1 MASYLTDH
9 LCPQLIGR
17 DARRIEDIWQFFY
30 KGAYWRRGPVTMSA
44 ISAVDMALWDIKA
57 KAANMPLYQ
66 LLGGASREGV
76 MVYCHTT
83 GHTIDDVLE
92 DYARHKE
99 QGFKAI
105 RVQCG
110 VPGMKTTY
118 GMAKGK
124 GLAYEPATKGQWPEE
139 QLWSTEKYL
148 DFTPKLFDAVR
159 NTFGFNEHLLHDM
172 HHRLTPIEAAR
183 FGKGIEDY
191 RLFWMEDPTPAEN
204 QACFRLI
211 RQHTVTPIAVGEV
224 FNSIWDCK
232 QLIEEQLIDYIRTTL
247 THAGGITGMRRIAD
261 FASLYQ
267 VRTGSH
273 GPSDL
278 SPVCMAAALH
288 FDLWVPNFGVQEFM
302 GYSEQMLEVFPHNWT
317 FEGGYMHPG
326 DKQDWALSSMK
337 NWRRNIRTI
346 QPICRWPA
354 WKTAHCG
361 TGKERKMKSIVIEK
375 PNTLTIET
383 RALPQPAPG
392 EVRIKVKLAGICGS
406 DSHIYRGHNPFA
418 KYPRVIG
425 HEFFGVIDAVGDN
438 INRDRIGE
446 RVSVDPVI
454 SCGHCYPCS
463 VGKPNVCTSL
473 VVLGVHRDGGFSEYA
488 VAPARNA
495 HRIPDNIADHHAV
508 MVEPF
513 TIAANV
519 TGQVN
524 PTEQDVALI
533 YGAGPMGLTTVQAL
547 KGVYQVKTVIV
558 VDRIE
563 ERLAM
568 AKQSGADWTLNNGQ
582 HSLAEFLQQKALK
595 PTLIVDAACH
605 PAILQEAITLASS
618 AARIV
623 LMGFSSDPC
632 EIVQQGITG
641 KELAIYSSRLNAN
654 KFPVVIDWLNK
665 GLIDPDKLITHTF
678 DYQHVT
684 DAIEL
689 FEKDQRQCCKV
700 LLTFAK

>member
-1 MASYLTDH
+1 
-9 LCPQLIGR
+9 
-17 DARRIEDIWQFFY
+17 
-30 KGAYWRRGPVTMSA
+30 
-44 ISAVDMALWDIKA
+44 
-57 KAANMPLYQ
+57 
-66 LLGGASREGV
+66 
-76 MVYCHTT
+76 
-83 GHTIDDVLE
+83 
-92 DYARHKE
+92 
-99 QGFKAI
+99 
-105 RVQCG
+105 
-110 VPGMKTTY
+110 
-118 GMAKGK
+118 
-124 GLAYEPATKGQWPEE
+124 
-139 QLWSTEKYL
+139 
-148 DFTPKLFDAVR
+148 
-159 NTFGFNEHLLHDM
+159 
-172 HHRLTPIEAAR
+172 
-183 FGKGIEDY
+183 
-191 RLFWMEDPTPAEN
+191 
-204 QACFRLI
+204 
-211 RQHTVTPIAVGEV
+211 
-224 FNSIWDCK
+224 
-232 QLIEEQLIDYIRTTL
+232 
-247 THAGGITGMRRIAD
+247 
-261 FASLYQ
+261 
-267 VRTGSH
+267 
-273 GPSDL
+273 
-278 SPVCMAAALH
+278 
-288 FDLWVPNFGVQEFM
+288 
-302 GYSEQMLEVFPHNWT
+302 
-317 FEGGYMHPG
+317 
-326 DKQDWALSSMK
+326 
-337 NWRRNIRTI
+337 
-346 QPICRWPA
+346 
-354 WKTAHCG
+354 
-361 TGKERKMKSIVIEK
+361 MKSIVIEK

-392 EVRIKVKLAGICGS
+392 EVRVNVKLAGICGS

-425 HEFFGVIDAVGDN
+425 HEFFGFIDAVGDD
-438 INRDRIGE
+438 INSARIGE
-446 RVSVDPVI
+446 RVAVDPVI

-488 VAPARNA
+488 VVPARNA
-495 HRIPDNIADHHAV
+495 HRIPDSVADHHAV

-547 KGVYQVKTVIV
+547 KGVYQVNTVIV

-582 HSLAEFLQQKALK
+582 HSLAEFLQEKALK

-605 PAILQEAITLASS
+605 PAILQEAITLASP

-632 EIVQQGITG
+632 EFIQQGITG
-641 KELAIYSSRLNAN
+641 KELTIYSSRLNAN

-700 LLTFAK
+700 LLSFAK